1 MNMVFTFYSICVAV
15 LSALRGERGQA
26 MTVRDLY
33 CTLDADQKVVIYD
46 ITRNED
52 FGCIADDIPLRYFG
66 NFVNEIHTCNST
78 LFIFCE

>member
-1 MNMVFTFYSICVAV
+1 
-15 LSALRGERGQA
+15 

-33 CTLDADQKVVIYD
+33 CALDADQKVVIYD

-52 FGCIADDIPLRYFG
+52 FSCIADDIPLRYFG
-66 NFVNEIHTCNST
+66 NYVNEIHTCNST

>member
-1 MNMVFTFYSICVAV
+1 MI
-15 LSALRGERGQA
+15 L
-26 MTVRDLY
+26 VRNSRQTIRKDGNIMSVKDLY
-33 CTLDADQKVVIYD
+33 CTLDANQKVVIYD

-66 NFVNEIHTCNST
+66 NYVNEIRTCNST

>member
-1 MNMVFTFYSICVAV
+1 
-15 LSALRGERGQA
+15 

-33 CTLDADQKVVIYD
+33 CTLDAGQKVVIYD

-66 NFVNEIHTCNST
+66 NFVNEIRTCNST